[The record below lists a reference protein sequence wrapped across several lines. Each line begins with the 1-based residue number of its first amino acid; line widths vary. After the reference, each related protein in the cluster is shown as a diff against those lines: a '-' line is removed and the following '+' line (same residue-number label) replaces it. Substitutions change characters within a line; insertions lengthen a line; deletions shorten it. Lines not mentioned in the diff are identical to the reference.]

1 MNTDLLRQVLTDQR
15 QVLARRNPGIP
26 RQVDI
31 NKHLKSKQISVITG
45 IRRSGKST
53 LMLQLAMKYGEFHH
67 ITFDDERLIGFSLED
82 FNNLMIEFKKEND
95 SKIIVLD
102 EVQLIIGWERFV
114 RRIFDEGYKV
124 ILSGSNARLLS
135 SELATHLTGRYILT
149 ELFPFSFCEFINLK
163 DLHPENRSTENIA
176 AIQIAFSNY
185 LDHGGFPEYAI
196 SGESEILKRVYDD
209 ILFRDII
216 VRFGIRNVRS
226 FRNLSQYLF
235 TNFTNEFGYLPLSEL
250 LDFNSAG
257 TVRDYIHF
265 LSEAY
270 LIFEISRFDFSLKR
284 QYTSTKKAYV
294 IDNGLRNAIAFRT
307 SQDKGRLLENQVFI
321 ELKRRYENVWFYK
334 TKNNQETD
342 FLINPANP
350 ELIQVCYDMSQ
361 PQTRKREIQS
371 LFASMNE
378 LNLEQ
383 GLILTNNE
391 EGFVDEP
398 TGKITIQP
406 VWKWSC

>member
-15 QVLARRNPGIP
+15 LALENRNPGIP
-26 RQVDI
+26 RQVEV

-45 IRRSGKST
+45 VRRSGKST
-53 LMLQLAMKYGEFHH
+53 FMLQLARKYKNFHH

-95 SKIIVLD
+95 SKVIVID
-102 EVQLIIGWERFV
+102 EVQLIDGWERFV

-149 ELFPFSFCEFINLK
+149 ELFPFSFSEFLSLK
-163 DLHPENRSTENIA
+163 KLNPDNRSTENTA
-176 AIQIAFSNY
+176 AIQLVFSQY
-185 LDHGGFPEYAI
+185 LNQGGFPEFLI
-196 SGESEILKRVYDD
+196 NGEPEILKRVYDD

-216 VRFGIRNVRS
+216 VRFGIRNVRA
-226 FRNLSQYLF
+226 FRNLSLYLY
-235 TNFTNEFGYLPLSEL
+235 TNFTSEFGYLPLSEL
-250 LDFNSAG
+250 LEFSSAN

-270 LIFEISRFDFSLKR
+270 LVYEVSRFDYSLKR
-284 QYTSTKKAYV
+284 QYTSAKKAYV

-307 SQDKGRLLENQVFI
+307 TQDRGRLLENLVYI
-321 ELKRRYENVWFYK
+321 ELKRRFEHVWFYR
-334 TKNNQETD
+334 TKNNLETD
-342 FLINPANP
+342 FLINPSNP

-361 PQTRKREIQS
+361 PQTRKREIHS
-371 LFASMNE
+371 LLTSMQE
-378 LNLEQ
+378 LNLKQ

-391 EGFVDEP
+391 EGEFAESF
-398 TGKITIQP
+398 GKIRLQP
-406 VWKWSC
+406 VWKWLC